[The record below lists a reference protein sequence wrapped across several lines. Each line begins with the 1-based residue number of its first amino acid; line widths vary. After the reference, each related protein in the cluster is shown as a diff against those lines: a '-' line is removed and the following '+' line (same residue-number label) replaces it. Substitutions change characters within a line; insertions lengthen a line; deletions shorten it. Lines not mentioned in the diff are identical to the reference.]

1 MPKIQNIK
9 ENALMLME
17 TTARTPIETALQMD
31 KDGFVSCK
39 NLYDFLGLD
48 KSLSLIHIFPCM
60 ANITVMRLN
69 GK

>member
-48 KSLSLIHIFPCM
+48 KKPLSSLVRIQYY
-60 ANITVMRLN
+60 R
-69 GK
+69 